1 MGKTQVVALN
11 YLNNEYA
18 YLVSKGECSV
28 LSFLILRQLKDSQ
41 MNVKED
47 RQSVSLKKYLYQI
60 IKFKCSEIETLL
72 KAI

>member
-1 MGKTQVVALN
+1 MGKTQVVVLN

-28 LSFLILRQLKDSQ
+28 LSFLMLRQLNDSQ

-47 RQSVSLKKYLYQI
+47 RQSGSLKKYLYQI